1 MDSNKLEFGIGE
13 EYGLDF
19 VEKEHSIK
27 NSGDYDNTSM
37 NGHTLTV
44 NANRHGFDGVAN
56 DFRTYIGGESHCT
69 ACMSNDDFPN
79 NLNFAVNGTFTIT
92 MPDGK
97 KYSNTVAVA
106 QGCNSKRRNNWWIGG
121 KQMYGKAVN
130 TPVAIGIFHRC
141 DAAEDLKKK
150 TDETISNIAQTVSE
164 AIENVFNTI
173 ADNIKSSPDDFLKNV
188 NTKVDEMAQNICD
201 KIDNSSSIDAN
212 LTKKF
217 VMDLANDI
225 KKFIKE
231 LTEKSDMVQNF
242 VIDIGNKVAEKIKEK
257 ITDATSAANQKLYEV
272 IHEIIYAISL
282 LFVRFDG
289 SKSSP
294 NNISMSIIGYQ
305 VIDDLKK

>member
-1 MDSNKLEFGIGE
+1 MGSNKLEFGIGE

-19 VEKEHSIK
+19 VEKEHSITDGK
-27 NSGDYDNTSM
+27 SYGGTSM
-37 NGHTLTV
+37 SGHTLTV
-44 NANRHGFDGVAN
+44 NADRSKSDGVAN
-56 DFRTYIGGESHCT
+56 DFRTYIGGEGHCT
-69 ACMSNDDFPN
+69 ACMSHDDFPDK
-79 NLNFAVNGTFTIT
+79 LNFAVNGTFTIT

-106 QGCNSKRRNNWWIGG
+106 QGHNAGSHNNWWIGS

-150 TDETISNIAQTVSE
+150 TDETISNIAQTVSD

-173 ADNIKSSPDDFLKNV
+173 ADNIDNNPSTFLKNV

-231 LTEKSDMVQNF
+231 LMEKSDMVQNF